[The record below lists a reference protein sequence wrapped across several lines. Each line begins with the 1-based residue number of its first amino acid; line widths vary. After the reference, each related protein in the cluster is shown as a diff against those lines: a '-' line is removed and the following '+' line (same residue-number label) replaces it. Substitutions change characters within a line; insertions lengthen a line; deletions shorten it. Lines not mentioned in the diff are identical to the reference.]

1 MKKRRCKNINCRC
14 FFELSPRHPNQKYC
28 SRKECQRARKTEWQ
42 RKKMAND
49 EDYQKNQADCQARW
63 SAKNPDYWKKYRDK
77 NPEYTQRNR
86 EKQRQRDRSKSGSK
100 ANTSIFRNL
109 AKMDASKAQKPIIS
123 GMYELIPVKR
133 QNLAKMD
140 ALIVEINE
148 ITEGYSWAD

>member
-1 MKKRRCKNINCRC
+1 
-14 FFELSPRHPNQKYC
+14 
-28 SRKECQRARKTEWQ
+28 
-42 RKKMAND
+42 MAND
-49 EDYQKNQADCQARW
+49 EDYRKNQADCQERW

-109 AKMDASKAQKPIIS
+109 AKMDASKAQKSIIS

-148 ITEGYSWAD
+148 ITEGYS